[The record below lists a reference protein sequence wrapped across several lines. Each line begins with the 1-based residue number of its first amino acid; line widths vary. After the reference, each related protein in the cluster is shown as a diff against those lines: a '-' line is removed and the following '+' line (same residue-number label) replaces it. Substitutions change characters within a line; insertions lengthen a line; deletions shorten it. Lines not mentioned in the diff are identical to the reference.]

1 MPRQRMIR
9 GKTFPSLDGIEVTD
23 IHCFAFPKKAELTRT
38 RLAKIFSLGGPTVNS
53 VQRAEEQSFESLTDY
68 SLFLNYLTKFLGCK
82 NTTKSLL
89 DARTRR
95 ASREG
100 FQKYVAS
107 LFNDVR
113 LRKIC
118 LDDGLFPE
126 SLEQLGE
133 YVPFELFR
141 IARIENIIN
150 KLLEQSKTR
159 SYSDLVEKF
168 EDELKSE
175 VRNGAVALK
184 SIIAYRSG
192 LDIDPEE
199 DERRAEQ
206 EFDDLLEGKTSLSWF
221 GPVVPKIR
229 NALLIRAMRKAGE
242 LGIFF
247 EIHTGLG
254 DTDILGSKCNPIL
267 LQSLFKDSRVRGT
280 KVVLVHCGYPYTIE
294 ASWLARDFPNVFV
307 ELSSPH
313 PPAFSSTICKE
324 RFFEILSMAPAERIV
339 YGSDCFE
346 LPELHWLSA
355 KLAKKALSET
365 FAEMIS
371 KEMISREECY
381 SKAKQI
387 LSGNAD
393 SLIKS

>member
-1 MPRQRMIR
+1 MPKQLTQRR
-9 GKTFPSLDGIEVTD
+9 RSFPSLDGIEVSD
-23 IHCFAFPKKAELTRT
+23 IHCFAFPNLAELTKT
-38 RLAKIFSLGGPTVNS
+38 RLAKIFSLGGPTVKS
-53 VQRAEEQSFESLTDY
+53 VQPIEEQPFESLPDY
-68 SLFLNYLTKFLGCK
+68 SLFLNYLSKFLRCQP
-82 NTTKSLL
+82 TTRSLL
-89 DARTRR
+89 EARTRR

-118 LDDGLFPE
+118 LDDGLFPVP
-126 SLEQLGE
+126 LEQLGE
-133 YVPFELFR
+133 YVSCELFR
-141 IARIENIIN
+141 ISRIENIIK
-150 KLLEQSKTR
+150 KLLEQSKTK

-168 EDELKSE
+168 EDELKRA
-175 VRNGAVALK
+175 VRNGAVAFK

-192 LDIDPEE
+192 LDIDPTE
-199 DERRAEQ
+199 DERNAEQ
-206 EFDDLLEGKTSLSWF
+206 EFDDLLQGKATLSWF
-221 GPVVPKIR
+221 GPEVPKIR

-242 LGIFF
+242 FGIFF

-267 LQSLFKDSRVRGT
+267 LQGLFKDSRVRGT
-280 KVVLVHCGYPYTIE
+280 KVVLVHGGYPYTAE

-307 ELSSPH
+307 ELSTPH

-365 FAEMIS
+365 FAEMLSKGMIS
-371 KEMISREECY
+371 KEECY